1 MICVYGWSYLY
12 QMLSA
17 GGLPVEHASIAN
29 VEFPHS
35 DLFHHE
41 KPSVTSTT
49 KVHELRVHFCKLV
62 SPCKNMQL
70 QLQ

>member
-1 MICVYGWSYLY
+1 
-12 QMLSA
+12 MLSA

-29 VEFPHS
+29 VEFPHA

-49 KVHELRVHFCKLV
+49 KE
-62 SPCKNMQL
+62 SA
-70 QLQ
+70 